1 MTRLA
6 LASRGDALTPY
17 FFQALRKRYTI
28 AGEVSVDLTKTQR
41 YLTALA
47 TFRPSR
53 SAWVENF
60 YKSSLAYRFR
70 SRNAARQLA
79 AIGPDVDMVVQ
90 VHALFD
96 VPGNETAMYIDCT
109 HRQSAEHWPAWNPL
123 TGQDLQDWYSRE
135 RETYHRA
142 AHLFAFCEPTRKS
155 LVEEY
160 GVPAERVTTTGAGI
174 NLTELPNLPDAEPEG
189 DRGPAAVPPTILFIG
204 NDFVR
209 KGGLVLLEAFRAV
222 RQAIPDAQ
230 LQLVGTDPKIK
241 PQEGVQVLGRIHDRG
256 RVEQLYREASVFAV
270 PSYFDPFP
278 LVLLEAMAFGLPTV
292 SSFTCGVPEIVED
305 GITGTLVAAGDADA
319 LAGALIKA
327 LSDPSWARRAG
338 LAGRE
343 RVQSLYTWDAVVE
356 RMSPALLA
364 SGTTQA

>member
-6 LASRGDALTPY
+6 LVSRGDALTPY
-17 FFQALRKRYTI
+17 LFQALRDRFPI
-28 AGEVSVDLTKTQR
+28 AGELAVDLTKTQR

-47 TFRPSR
+47 SFRPSR
-53 SAWVENF
+53 IAWVENF

-70 SRNAARQLA
+70 SRNAARKLA
-79 AIGPDVDMVVQ
+79 AIGPDVDVVVQ

-96 VPGNETAMYIDCT
+96 VPGDKTAIYIDCT
-109 HRQSAEHWPAWNPL
+109 HHQSAEHWPAWNPL
-123 TGQDLQDWYSRE
+123 TGQDLADWYSRE

-160 GVPAERVTTTGAGI
+160 GVPAEKVTTTGAGI
-174 NLTELPNLPDAEPEG
+174 NLTALPVLPDDAPSG
-189 DRGPAAVPPTILFIG
+189 QDTAVPTILFIG

-230 LQLVGTDPKIK
+230 LQLVGTDPRIR
-241 PQEGVQVLGRIHDRG
+241 PQEGVQVLGRIQDRS
-256 RVEQLYREASVFAV
+256 RVEELYRKASVFAV

-292 SSFTCGVPEIVED
+292 ATFTCGVPEIVVD
-305 GITGTLVAAGDADA
+305 GVTGRLVPAGDADA
-319 LAGALIKA
+319 LAGALIA
-327 LSDPSWARRAG
+327 VLSDPEAARQAG
-338 LAGRE
+338 RAGRE
-343 RVQSLYTWDAVVE
+343 RVESLYTWDAVVD

-364 SGTTQA
+364 PGRKS

>member
-17 FFQALRKRYTI
+17 LFQALREKFPV
-28 AGEVSVDLTKTQR
+28 AGELSVDLTKTQR

-47 TFRPSR
+47 TVRPSR
-53 SAWVENF
+53 TAWVERF

-79 AIGPDVDMVVQ
+79 ALGPEVDAVVQ

-96 VPGNETAMYIDCT
+96 LPDANTAIYIDCT

-123 TGQDLQDWYSRE
+123 TGDDLQNWYRRE

-142 AHLFAFCEPTRKS
+142 AHLFAFCEPTRRS

-160 GVPAERVTTTGAGI
+160 GVPAERVTTTGAGV
-174 NLTELPNLPDAEPEG
+174 NLTVLPTVADAGET
-189 DRGPAAVPPTILFIG
+189 AANAAPTTPPTILFIG

-209 KGGLVLLEAFRAV
+209 KGGLVLLQAFRAV
-222 RQAIPDAQ
+222 REAIPAAQ
-230 LQLVGTDPKIK
+230 LQLVGTDPRIT
-241 PQEGVQVLGRIHDRG
+241 PQEGVQVLGRIHDRSE
-256 RVEQLYREASVFAV
+256 VERLYRQASVFAV

-292 SSFTCGVPEIVED
+292 STFTCGVPEIVVD
-305 GITGTLVAAGDADA
+305 GSTGTLVEAGDADA
-319 LAGALIKA
+319 LAGALIRV
-327 LSDPSWARRAG
+327 LSDPEWARSAG
-338 LAGRE
+338 RAGRE
-343 RVQSLYTWDAVVE
+343 RVERLYTWDAVVD
-356 RMSPALLA
+356 RMSPALLSTA
-364 SGTTQA
+364 GAR